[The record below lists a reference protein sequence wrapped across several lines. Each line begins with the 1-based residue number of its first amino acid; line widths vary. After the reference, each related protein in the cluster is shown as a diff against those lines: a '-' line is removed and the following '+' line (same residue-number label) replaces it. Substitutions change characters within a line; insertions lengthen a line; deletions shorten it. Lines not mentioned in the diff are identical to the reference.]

1 VLRQNVAWFDV
12 NQAGAI
18 TTKMSDGIDRMKEGM
33 GDKIGI
39 LCQSLAQF
47 ICGMTIAFVHRYSI
61 KILLYSAHTLNILSP
76 SSWKMTLVMMAI
88 VPFIAVTMALSIKV
102 RHLLSVQEPS

>member
-1 VLRQNVAWFDV
+1 VLRQNIAWFDV

-39 LCQSLAQF
+39 LFQSLAQF
-47 ICGMTIAFVHRYSI
+47 ICGLTIAFVYRYSI
-61 KILLYSAHTLNILSP
+61 EDFLNCAPMLNIVS
-76 SSWKMTLVMMAI
+76 SISWKMTLVMMAI
-88 VPFIAVTMALSIKV
+88 VPFIAVTMSLSIKV
-102 RHLLSVQEPS
+102 RHRLCIEKRS